1 MVPLAGLALP
11 AGAQTPV
18 PAPSPSPLAF
28 AARAHADATVD
39 MQGRTL
45 TGDAQLGL
53 SMRANLTRV
62 DVLSVKS
69 DAMPLPPI
77 TVSLVIDRTAHT
89 ITAWND
95 VTKLYHVQSFLPT
108 GSASAS
114 AKPSP
119 TPKASGVPK
128 AAPQAASPFGNLDV
142 FAMTVKLTGHTTTG
156 GVPTTGMSFDLQ
168 VAKKGET
175 VPSHVTATA
184 QLADEYAAFP
194 MSIQISVKPAAA
206 QFQANVVY
214 AVDALTHDLPPLS
227 RFEVPSGYADAGSL
241 IGVIMPRGAAAPASG
256 AHAH

>member
-1 MVPLAGLALP
+1 MVPLAGLASA
-11 AGAQTPV
+11 AGAQTPS
-18 PAPSPSPLAF
+18 PAPSPSPVAF
-28 AARAHADATVD
+28 AARAHADVTVD

-69 DAMPLPPI
+69 DAMSLPPI

-89 ITAWND
+89 IAVWND
-95 VTKLYHVQSFLPT
+95 VTKLYHVQSLLPS

-114 AKPSP
+114 PKASPS
-119 TPKASGVPK
+119 PKASGVPR

-156 GVPTTGMSFDLQ
+156 GLPTTGMSFDLQ

-175 VPSHVTATA
+175 VPSHVTAAA

-206 QFQANVVY
+206 QFQANIAYV
-214 AVDALTHDLPPLS
+214 VDALSHDVPPLS
-227 RFEVPSGYADAGSL
+227 RFEIPAGYTDAGSL
-241 IGVIMPRGAAAPASG
+241 MAVILPSRAAAPAAA